1 MKRAAIIIVALLIV
15 ACGVAATSSA
25 KPPAHKLRASLD
37 TSTDASTDGPLTWV
51 LSTPVQPPLGD
62 PQVTHLTPTLITVDP
77 NTCNMVVVVNDG
89 TRQRAVVGAQAGPT
103 VCAALVAQAK
113 AQAAAQL
120 GVSLQ

>member
-1 MKRAAIIIVALLIV
+1 MKRIALILTAVLIV
-15 ACGVAATSSA
+15 ACGVAAVSSA
-25 KPPAHKLRASLD
+25 KPPAHRLGASLD
-37 TSTDASTDGPLTWV
+37 ASAEAGPVVWQ

-62 PQVTHLTPTLITVDP
+62 PQVTQLTPVRLEVDP
-77 NTCNMVVVVNDG
+77 NSCNMVVVVNDG

-103 VCAALVAQAK
+103 VCSALVAQAK